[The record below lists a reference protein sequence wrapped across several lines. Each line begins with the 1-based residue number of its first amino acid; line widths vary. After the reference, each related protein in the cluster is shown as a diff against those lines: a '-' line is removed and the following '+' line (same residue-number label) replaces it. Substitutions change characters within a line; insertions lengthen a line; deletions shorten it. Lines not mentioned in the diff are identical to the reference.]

1 MYASA
6 LKVCALAIILL
17 PVGVGCAT
25 PKGQTVDERRAYV
38 RDMSQGALSQLYSK
52 RPELESRIKA
62 APGYGVF
69 SNIGTQIVFVGGG
82 YGYGRVVT
90 NATGR
95 ETFMR
100 VANLDLGLGLGVKDF
115 QLVFVFNNAQALED
129 FINKGWEFGAEAEA
143 AAKYRDT
150 GGRFGDQATVNAID
164 IYQVTESGLSLAATL
179 KGTKYWFDKS
189 LN

>member
-1 MYASA
+1 MKTKVLIA
-6 LKVCALAIILL
+6 LIGQVLL
-17 PVGVGCAT
+17 LLLSTGCAT
-25 PKGQTVDERRAYV
+25 PKGRTTDERRAYV
-38 RDMSQGALSQLYSK
+38 RDMSDKTLAKLYER
-52 RPELESRIKA
+52 RPEVEARVKS

-69 SNIGTQIVFVGGG
+69 SNIGTQIIFVGGG
-82 YGYGRVVT
+82 YGYGRVVS

-100 VANLDLGLGLGVKDF
+100 VANLDVGLGLGLKDF
-115 QLVFVFNNAQALED
+115 QLVFIFNDHAAMDD
-129 FINKGWEFGAEAEA
+129 FVNKGWEFGAEAEA

-150 GGRFGDQATVNAID
+150 GGRLGEQATINAID

-179 KGTKYWFDKS
+179 KGVKFWFDKE